1 MKKTSTKNAVAAL
14 MVGFVFAIGLGLSGM
29 TQPGKV
35 VGFLD
40 LFGAWDPSLLFVM
53 AGAVMVHFVTYR
65 LIRKRSS
72 PLFSAEWHVPTKK
85 DVTPALV
92 AGSFLFGVGWALAG
106 YCPGPAVT
114 SLASFGGRP
123 AIFVASM
130 LVGMVAFKQF
140 DKFAKLRK

>member
-14 MVGFVFAIGLGLSGM
+14 MVGFIFAIGLGLSGM